1 MRKWLVN
8 LRKEKNMTQ
17 AQVAAAAFIDRG
29 YYAQIETMK
38 RHPSPEVAL
47 KISKVLGFNPANFY
61 SEHFSEPF
69 NITLEDSPVTVA
81 QCDLDLRYTW
91 IFNPPP
97 DFAPFSAIGKRDDE
111 LGYYPGSMEFMELK
125 RQVIQTKAPLRK
137 TIPYSLSDGLHT
149 YDIFGK
155 PLFDSKGNIVGA
167 AMICTDL
174 TQILKD
180 NDRDRGEANEKVEN

>member
-1 MRKWLVN
+1 MVSEFAER
-8 LRKEKNMTQ
+8 KNMTQ

-97 DFAPFSAIGKRDDE
+97 DFAPFSAI
-111 LGYYPGSMEFMELK
+111 
-125 RQVIQTKAPLRK
+125 
-137 TIPYSLSDGLHT
+137 
-149 YDIFGK
+149 
-155 PLFDSKGNIVGA
+155 
-167 AMICTDL
+167 
-174 TQILKD
+174 
-180 NDRDRGEANEKVEN
+180 